1 MISLPITLEQ
11 LIITVKQLQPND
23 RAQVAKALIQVELQS
38 DLTDL
43 IKELYSQEPIDEITD
58 SDIMS
63 EIKYIRQHAIR

>member
-11 LIITVKQLQPND
+11 LITTVKQLHPND
-23 RAQVAKALIQVELQS
+23 RAQVARALIQVELQS